1 MTKKLTDEAKKER
14 KENRR
19 IKKEKIFLEKANDK
33 FNDKFNYEE
42 FEYINETTKGI
53 IICHKHGEFKQ
64 EPRLHLTLK
73 YGCPKCSCLLNDEE
87 SEKRRLKFIND
98 ANKKY
103 NNKFNY
109 EKFIFINVDEKG
121 IIICPNH
128 GEFKQSPYIHLKS
141 NYGCKECAGFKK
153 RDIAI
158 FIDEANK
165 IHNSK
170 YDYSL
175 SIFKNMKTKIIILCS
190 EHGKFEQTPNSHIYK
205 KSGCPYCKNN
215 LLSFK
220 NSSNIEEFSKKAN
233 FIHNFRYSYTYSDY
247 INNHTKI
254 KILCNRCNKIFE
266 KRPNDHLC
274 GQGCKDCDKISK
286 NNENI
291 KIKKRVFIEKAWEI
305 HANKFDY
312 SKFEYITC
320 DTPGTIICPIHGPF
334 QQTPY
339 THLHSK
345 ICCPKCVGNE
355 KKTLNKFI
363 KEANEIHEYKYNYSK
378 FEYINARTK
387 SIIIC
392 HDHGEFEQTPD
403 VHINHKC
410 GCKKCGFLN
419 SADKQRG
426 NKEEFIKEA
435 NEIHADKFDY
445 SKFEYITCD
454 TAGTIICPIHGS
466 FKQTPYQHLKTKFGC
481 IKCSGCSKKTLNEF
495 IKEANEI
502 HEYKYNYELIK
513 NLEGMHSKI
522 TIICKIHGKFT
533 KSADSHLNGKSG
545 CPKCSKNGTSK
556 IAQEWINLLLIKQ
569 QKLIHFYHEN
579 GEYTIPNTNYKADGY
594 KKETKTIYEFHG
606 DFWHGN
612 PEVFNHKLMNDV
624 CKKTFGELYEKTMK
638 KQRKCEELG
647 YKYKSIWE
655 NDWIKGKLALKR
667 IQNNFRHKQ
676 MLKKFPYQCEKCNFK
691 CKYKSEYERHCNSIL
706 HKTGKRGVKKN
717 KVNRVCQFCKLYEA
731 SCNTNLKNHILINH
745 KTAEEREKE
754 YPNYCKT
761 CDYGSFSKKLFDK
774 HLATK
779 KHKKKEEMVKKLKDV
794 D

>member
-1 MTKKLTDEAKKER
+1 MTKKLTDEEKKER

-19 IKKEKIFLEKANDK
+19 IKKEKIFLEKANKKYNNK
-33 FNDKFNYEE
+33 FSYEKFK
-42 FEYINETTKGI
+42 YINETTKGI
-53 IICHKHGEFKQ
+53 IICPKHGEFKQ
-64 EPRLHLTLK
+64 KPNLHLSSK

-98 ANKKY
+98 SNKKY

-247 INNHTKI
+247 INNNTKI

-266 KRPNDHLC
+266 KCPNDHLC

-291 KIKKRVFIEKAWEI
+291 KIKNRVFIENAWEI

-355 KKTLNKFI
+355 KKTLNEFI
-363 KEANEIHEYKYNYSK
+363 KEANKIHEYKYNYEK
-378 FEYINARTK
+378 FKYINARTK
-387 SIIIC
+387 GIIIC
-392 HDHGEFEQTPD
+392 PIHGEFKQTPD

-410 GCKKCGFLN
+410 GCKKCSN
-419 SADKQRG
+419 
-426 NKEEFIKEA
+426 
-435 NEIHADKFDY
+435 
-445 SKFEYITCD
+445 
-454 TAGTIICPIHGS
+454 
-466 FKQTPYQHLKTKFGC
+466 
-481 IKCSGCSKKTLNEF
+481 
-495 IKEANEI
+495 
-502 HEYKYNYELIK
+502 
-513 NLEGMHSKI
+513 
-522 TIICKIHGKFT
+522 
-533 KSADSHLNGKSG
+533 
-545 CPKCSKNGTSK
+545 NGTSK

-569 QKLIHFYHEN
+569 PELEHFYHED

-594 KKETKTIYEFHG
+594 NKETKTIYEFHG

-624 CKKTFGELYEKTMK
+624 CKKTFGQLYEKTMK
-638 KQRKCEELG
+638 KQMKCEELG

-655 NDWIKGKLALKR
+655 NDWIKGKMALKR

-691 CKYKSEYERHCNSIL
+691 CKYKSEYERHCTSIL